1 MTAYTKSTNFATKD
15 TLTSGDPLKIV
26 KGTEINTEFDNIQ
39 TAVNSKADT
48 ASPTLTSPTLVT
60 PILGT
65 PQSGTLTN
73 ATGLPLTTGV
83 TGVLLEAN
91 GGTGSSAGNAMFKN
105 RIINGSM
112 VFDQRNAGASV
123 TNGFAVDRFEF
134 QESSGAAFTVQRST
148 TVPTGFSNSL
158 VTTVTPT
165 AASATAAQVN
175 RLFQRIEGNNIADF
189 GWGAAG
195 ASSVTL
201 SFWVRSSLTGTYCI
215 GLVNNA
221 ANRSY
226 VAEYTINSA
235 NTWEYKTI
243 TVAGDTSGTWE
254 TGTSSGVQVTF
265 DLGGGSNYNTTAGVW
280 AAGNYTRTTNQANFA
295 NTLNATFYIT
305 GVQLEKGSTAT
316 SFDYRPYT
324 TELQLCQRYLPAF
337 GGYVGHLTMAQCNST
352 TAVTVVIP
360 FPVTARVAAT
370 GISVSSG
377 SHFTVNQA
385 SGAGVAL
392 TGLTFNDATNT
403 ASSLSGTGASGL
415 VAGNA
420 AGFRA
425 NSTSALLL
433 FTGCEL

>member
-1 MTAYTKSTNFATKD
+1 
-15 TLTSGDPLKIV
+15 
-26 KGTEINTEFDNIQ
+26 
-39 TAVNSKADT
+39 
-48 ASPTLTSPTLVT
+48 
-60 PILGT
+60 
-65 PQSGTLTN
+65 
-73 ATGLPLTTGV
+73 
-83 TGVLLEAN
+83 
-91 GGTGSSAGNAMFKN
+91 
-105 RIINGSM
+105 M
-112 VFDQRNAGASV
+112 VIDQRNAGASV
-123 TNGFAVDRFEF
+123 TNGYAVDRFEF
-134 QESSGAAFTVQRST
+134 QENSGAAFTVQRST

-195 ASSVTL
+195 ASTVTL

-316 SFDYRPYT
+316 SFDYRPYG
-324 TELQLCQRYLPAF
+324 TELALCQRYLPAF
-337 GGYVGHLTMAQCNST
+337 NS
-352 TAVTVVIP
+352 
-360 FPVTARVAAT
+360 
-370 GISVSSG
+370 
-377 SHFTVNQA
+377 
-385 SGAGVAL
+385 
-392 TGLTFNDATNT
+392 
-403 ASSLSGTGASGL
+403 SGL
-415 VAGNA
+415 VAPLCSGYSNA
-420 AGFRA
+420 TNSVLGVILFPVSARVSPTGLTASSASHLTWSSTTGVAATTITFGSATVSCAYFGLGATGAIGGYGGLIYFNNTAGQ
-425 NSTSALLL
+425 LL